1 MDRWNSDFRKNRI
14 RYRWNNDRFLWIWKC
29 VIQIRSRGG
38 IIKWFGIERKRNGWE
53 IWKRG
58 VGRLSG
64 ERSLIFFKHLE
75 FIELVG
81 VCNRFLEEYEHL
93 FVRFFVAD
101 LGVSQPFLSLMH
113 HEGCK
118 YCGIVAFTE
127 KLLDEQMVEFVFF
140 HVGLKFAQPLGLL
153 RNR

>member
-1 MDRWNSDFRKNRI
+1 M
-14 RYRWNNDRFLWIWKC
+14 
-29 VIQIRSRGG
+29 
-38 IIKWFGIERKRNGWE
+38 
-53 IWKRG
+53 
-58 VGRLSG
+58 
-64 ERSLIFFKHLE
+64 
-75 FIELVG
+75 
-81 VCNRFLEEYEHL
+81 
-93 FVRFFVAD
+93 RFFVAD